1 MQAWVDRLRA
11 APPERIAG
19 RRVVTIRDLER
30 QTVREEGV
38 ESSDTTLSPSNVL
51 IFTLEDGSQIMVRP
65 SGTEPKLKY
74 YFYVLEPIGADG
86 LAVAEAKAR
95 STLEQ
100 MVDELI
106 ANDGC

>member
-11 APPERIAG
+11 APPERIGG

-38 ESSDTTLSPSNVL
+38 ESSDTTRSPSNVL
-51 IFTLEDGSQIMVRP
+51 IFILKDGSQIMVRP
-65 SGTEPKLKY
+65 SGTEPKLKEDC
-74 YFYVLEPIGADG
+74 YVLEAMGTDG
-86 LAVAEAKAR
+86 LAVAEGKAR

-100 MVDELI
+100 MVDEFI